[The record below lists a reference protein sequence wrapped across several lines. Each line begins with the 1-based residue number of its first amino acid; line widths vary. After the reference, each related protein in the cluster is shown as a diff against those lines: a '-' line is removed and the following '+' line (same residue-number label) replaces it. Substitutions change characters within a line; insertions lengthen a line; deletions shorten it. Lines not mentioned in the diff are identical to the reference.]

1 MKYIS
6 NFYGRLAAL
15 LIVCALSA
23 ACADRQDENYAGA
36 ENRSLKEWMKIHHP
50 ELLGN
55 YQSDGGYY
63 VDIVNPGDPDAKT
76 VNDTICWVRFE
87 LTGRSLAGNVCLTRN
102 ELTARQLGTFTRYT
116 HYVPFY
122 KYCGQYTGALIDG
135 VHAALRDTL
144 TLDPAYAVEHGL
156 KSEFC
161 ARLGTEMTVYMP
173 STVVGSGLSGSGG
186 YEGQPF
192 GDESYSLD
200 ANRPLIAHLKVTD
213 IVKNPVEAEGGE
225 VDAFATENGGLKPAD
240 KKEEKTAS
248 ATRGREEPQY
258 NDGYAWRNSVDSIP
272 QLYVSH
278 TFAPSL
284 RADSLLRYRNTYR
297 SSVTPYD
304 NMTALDEKINRA
316 LIDRFGYGTLE
327 GDSVKLDGTAK
338 IWYIGRFLDGFIFDT
353 NIDEVKELIY
363 RTPISSDMESSY
375 IAYKPEEDMNTYIK
389 AWYYT
394 IPQLRYGQWAALVAA
409 SDTCYGATGQE
420 GRTTTSTSGGYDT
433 SYYDML
439 NYYNYMNAMYGN
451 SYYGSYYNNYYN
463 NYYGG
468 YYGGYYGYDYGY
480 DTSTSTTTTTVSTE
494 IQSYTPLIFEIYIE
508 PKEKD

>member
-6 NFYGRLAAL
+6 NLYGRIAAL
-15 LIVCALSA
+15 LIVCAVTA
-23 ACADRQDENYAGA
+23 ACADRQDESIAGA
-36 ENRSLKEWMKIHHP
+36 ENRSLEEWMKIHHP

-55 YQSDGGYY
+55 YQADGGYY
-63 VDIVNPGDPDAKT
+63 VDIVNPGDPDAKP

-87 LTGRSLAGNVCLTRN
+87 FTGRNLAGNVCLTRS
-102 ELTARQLGTFTRYT
+102 ELTARQLGSFTRYT

-135 VHAALRDTL
+135 VHLSLRDTL
-144 TLDPAYAVEHGL
+144 TLDPAYASQNGL
-156 KSEFC
+156 ESEFC
-161 ARLGTEMTVYMP
+161 ARLGTEMIVYMP

-225 VDAFATENGGLKPAD
+225 VDAFATGNGGLKPV
-240 KKEEKTAS
+240 EKQDGKTTS
-248 ATRGREEPQY
+248 STRGREEPQY

-284 RADSLLRYRNTYR
+284 RTDSLLRYRNTYR
-297 SSVTPYD
+297 SSVSPYD
-304 NMTALDEKINRA
+304 NMTSLDEKINRA
-316 LIDRFGYGTLE
+316 LIDRFGYGTLD
-327 GDSVKLDGTAK
+327 GDSVKMDGTAK

-363 RTPISSDMESSY
+363 QTPISSDMASSY
-375 IAYKPEEDMNTYIK
+375 IAYKPEEDMNDYIK

-409 SDTCYGATGQE
+409 SDTCYGASGKE

-451 SYYGSYYNNYYN
+451 SYYGSYYGSYYN

-480 DTSTSTTTTTVSTE
+480 DSSTATTTTSVSTE
-494 IQSYTPLIFEIYIE
+494 IQAYTPLIFEIYIE
-508 PKEKD
+508 PEKED

>member
-6 NFYGRLAAL
+6 NFYGRIATL
-15 LIVCALSA
+15 LTVCAMLI
-23 ACADRQDENYAGA
+23 ACADRHDEDLTGA
-36 ENRSLKEWMKIHHP
+36 ENRSLKAWMQIHHP
-50 ELLGN
+50 ELVGN
-55 YQSDGGYY
+55 YQADGEYY
-63 VDIVNPGDPDAKT
+63 VDITDPGDPGAKS
-76 VNDTICWVRFE
+76 VNDTVCWVRFE
-87 LTGRSLAGNVCLTRN
+87 FTGRNLAGNVCLTRD
-102 ELTARQLGTFTRYT
+102 ELTARQLGSFSRHT

-122 KYCGQYTGALIDG
+122 KYCGQYNSSLLDG
-135 VHAALRDTL
+135 VHLALRDTL
-144 TLDPAYAVEHGL
+144 TLDPAYAAQHGL
-156 KSEFC
+156 ESEFC
-161 ARLGTEMTVYMP
+161 VRLGTEMTIYMP
-173 STVVGSGLSGSGG
+173 STVVGSGLKGSGG

-200 ANRPLIAHLKVTD
+200 ANRPLIARLKVTD
-213 IVKNPVEAEGGE
+213 IVKNPIEAEGTA
-225 VDAFATENGGLKPAD
+225 VDDFAADNGGLKPAD
-240 KKEEKTAS
+240 EENPKTTS

-284 RADSLLRYRNTYR
+284 KADSILRYRAPYR
-297 SSVTPYD
+297 SSVAPYND
-304 NMTALDEKINRA
+304 LEALDRKINSA

-363 RTPISSDMESSY
+363 QKPVESDMESSC
-375 IAYKPEEDMNTYIK
+375 ISFKAEEDMNKYIK

-394 IPQLRYGQWAALVAA
+394 VPQLRYGQWAALVAA
-409 SDTCYGATGQE
+409 SDTCYGASGQE
-420 GRTTTSTSGGYDT
+420 GTTTTSTSSSYDT

-439 NYYNYMNAMYGN
+439 NYYNYMNAMYGS

-468 YYGGYYGYDYGY
+468 YYGGYYNYNYSYD
-480 DTSTSTTTTTVSTE
+480 TSTTTTTTSISTE

-508 PKEKD
+508 PQEAE